1 MKNEDKT
8 NNSEVMKMGHDL
20 DDDELKATKKF
31 YNLNKIEKNKVHIPL
46 VYTPK
51 HIDNFIDKIDVIL
64 YNSNTSDIGVSH
76 SDYINII
83 NELHKILNDYKYL
96 YYKLYLKRIERW
108 LS

>member
-1 MKNEDKT
+1 M
-8 NNSEVMKMGHDL
+8 DL

-31 YNLNKIEKNKVHIPL
+31 YNLIKIEKHNKIHL

-51 HIDNFIDKIDVIL
+51 YIDDFINKIDVVL
-64 YNSNTSDIGVSH
+64 YNSNASDIGVSH

-83 NELHKILNDYKYL
+83 NELHKIRNDYAYL

-108 LS
+108 MN